1 MIETGIIL
9 GIAWRSVGGGSDGA
23 ILPTG
28 RKGGKHVS
36 LLFLRLFHLCS
47 LHLTL
52 QSTLYQS
59 LLDSIDSL
67 PYLTFPYCAVIME
80 VRGSIPPRL
89 FNAAL
94 SRPDSADAWQTSTTK
109 GELQAGYLGS
119 IDDTLSIRGKRDV

>member
-1 MIETGIIL
+1 MWGRKRRGDLADRAEGRQ
-9 GIAWRSVGGGSDGA
+9 ARVFA
-23 ILPTG
+23 ILALVP
-28 RKGGKHVS
+28 S
-36 LLFLRLFHLCS
+36 LLTSPH
-47 LHLTL
+47 
-52 QSTLYQS
+52 STLYQS
-59 LLDSIDSL
+59 LLGSIDSL
-67 PYLTFPYCAVIME
+67 PYLAFPYCSVVTE